1 MSTRVLRL
9 AAVLSAPIGLAVLA
23 AIHPIVSERLV
34 PDDQLGVWTLIHT
47 LQLPLAAL
55 LGVAVL
61 LLIEGLDGTEARAA
75 RLAVVPWA
83 VAFAAYDAIA
93 GLAAGAMSA
102 YGHQH
107 PAEADTVMAIAVS
120 VADSVLVSTVL
131 PLTAFA
137 FAFPLFGGAAL
148 ALHRAG
154 AGGFAAFA
162 IAASGV
168 TWTFIHP
175 LVGAPAMA
183 LFLIG
188 AVLAERSRASR
199 PVPSPVIGRLSA

>member
-1 MSTRVLRL
+1 MPTRVLRL
-9 AAVLSAPIGLAVLA
+9 AAIATAPIGLAALA
-23 AIHPIVSERLV
+23 AVHPIVIDRLI
-34 PDDQLGVWTLIHT
+34 PGDQLAVWTLIHT

-55 LGVAVL
+55 LGIAVL
-61 LLIEGLDGTEARAA
+61 LLIEGLDGVEARAA

-83 VAFAAYDAIA
+83 VAFAAFDGIA
-93 GLAAGAMSA
+93 GLAAGSLST
-102 YGHQH
+102 YGYQH
-107 PAEADTVMAIAVS
+107 AADVDTVTAIAVA
-120 VADSVLVSTVL
+120 VADSVMVSAVL

-137 FAFPLFGGAAL
+137 FAFPVFGGAAL

-154 AGGFAAFA
+154 ASGFAAFA
-162 IAASGV
+162 IGASGI

-188 AVLAERSRASR
+188 VVLVERSRAARPTASR
-199 PVPSPVIGRLSA
+199 VVGHVAA